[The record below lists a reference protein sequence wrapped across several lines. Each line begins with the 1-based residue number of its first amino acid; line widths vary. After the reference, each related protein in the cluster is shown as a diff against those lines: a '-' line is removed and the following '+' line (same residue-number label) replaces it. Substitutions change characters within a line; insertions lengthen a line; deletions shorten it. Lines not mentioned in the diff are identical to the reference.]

1 MFRTAKSLSI
11 PVFCLV
17 SKGLLFWSVFL
28 FSTEPLAAQYRA
40 SLQGSV
46 TDAQGGVVPGASI
59 TLTSKETAITRT
71 ATTSNSGVYAISGLA
86 PGPYSLVVEKQGF
99 ARKELGNLTIANEQS
114 RAQDVQLDLASQ
126 EVQTV
131 TVNASDTPPI
141 ETQTATISGT
151 FSSDQIQALP
161 TFGRD
166 PFQAAQ
172 LAPGAFGDNA
182 RSSGGSGSQNLPGS
196 AGPGG
201 TSGTS
206 SIFATENQVQVV
218 ANGTRNSSNN
228 YQVDGASVNSL
239 AWGGAAVITPNQES
253 VKEVTVQSNPYSAEN
268 GRNSGAQVLVV
279 SKNGTNEFH
288 GSALF
293 KADRPGLNAY
303 QRYNGPAG
311 NAVQRNNDRFN
322 QWAGSIGGPI
332 VRNHLFFF
340 FSYETVRNSSQT
352 TGLNWYE
359 TPQYLSAVQAANPN
373 SVAAKL
379 AGYPGEG
386 VSFNQIIPRSC
397 ADAGIA
403 SASLCQ
409 PVISNGNFIGLDV
422 GSPLRIGYGR
432 PDPGY
437 VNNGNFGVGNG
448 LDGVPDVFYVQTV
461 NPTSTNPQQYNGR
474 MDFQAT
480 SKDLIAFSS
489 YYVPV

>member
-1 MFRTAKSLSI
+1 MSRRTTSLSSLTA
-11 PVFCLV
+11 FDLRQLTSLV
-17 SKGLLFWSVFL
+17 CSVVFL
-28 FSTEPLAAQYRA
+28 STLSFAQYRA
-40 SLQGSV
+40 SLQGTV
-46 TDAQGGVVPGASI
+46 TDSQGGVIPGATV
-59 TLTSKETAITRT
+59 TLTSRETNTAKT
-71 ATTSNSGVYAISGLA
+71 ATTSDAGVYSITGLA
-86 PGPYSLVVEKQGF
+86 PGSYTLSVQAQGF
-99 ARKELGNLTIANEQS
+99 TKKDQNIAIANEQA
-114 RAQDVQLDLASQ
+114 RAQDVQLQIAGQ
-126 EVQTV
+126 AAETV
-131 TVNASDTPPI
+131 TVSASETPAI

-151 FSSDQIQALP
+151 ISGNQLRALP

-206 SIFATENQVQVV
+206 SIFATENQVQGV
-218 ANGTRNSSNN
+218 ANGNRNSSNN

-239 AWGGAAVITPNQES
+239 ALGGAAVITPNQES
-253 VKEVTVQSNPYSAEN
+253 VKEVTVQSNPYTAEN

-311 NAVQRNNDRFN
+311 NIVQRNNDRYN
-322 QWAGSIGGPI
+322 QWAGSIGGPVI
-332 VRNHLFFF
+332 RNHLFFF
-340 FSYETVRNSSQT
+340 FSYETLRNTSQV

-359 TPQYLSAVQAANPN
+359 TPQFLSAVQSANPN

-386 VSFNQIIPRSC
+386 VSSNQIIPRSC

-461 NPTSTNPQQYNGR
+461 NPTST
-474 MDFQAT
+474 
-480 SKDLIAFSS
+480 
-489 YYVPV
+489 